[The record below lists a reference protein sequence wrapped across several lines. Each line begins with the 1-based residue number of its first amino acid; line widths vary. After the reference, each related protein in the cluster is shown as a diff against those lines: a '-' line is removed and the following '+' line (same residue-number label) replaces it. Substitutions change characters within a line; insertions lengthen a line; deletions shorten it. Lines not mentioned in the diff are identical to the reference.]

1 MSKAGI
7 KANKIHAKKLKA
19 NAAKDHLIRNFK
31 VRFYKMWAH
40 L

>member
-19 NAAKDHLIRNFK
+19 NAAKDHFDQED
-31 VRFYKMWAH
+31 
-40 L
+40 